1 MRKTRFPIT
10 LKLLGVCLAFGLP
23 IVVMF
28 VLMTQAKLTE
38 IRFAEQEVRGDRFQR
53 PLERTLQHV
62 GRHRRAWLAKRPD
75 AELDQEAAAVV
86 QAIDDVA
93 QAEREHGVA
102 LQFTPE
108 GLGLRGRAEFT
119 AAGLRAKW
127 QDLLRQSELR
137 LPTRA
142 TLRSRATCAP

>member
-1 MRKTRFPIT
+1 MRHIRFPIA

-53 PLERTLQHV
+53 PLERALQHV
-62 GRHRRAWLAKRPD
+62 GRHRRAWLANRHG
-75 AELDQEAAAVV
+75 AELAEEASAVA
-86 QAIDDVA
+86 QAVAEVA

-102 LQFTPE
+102 L
-108 GLGLRGRAEFT
+108 
-119 AAGLRAKW
+119 
-127 QDLLRQSELR
+127 
-137 LPTRA
+137 
-142 TLRSRATCAP
+142 